1 LARKGTI
8 SLVSL
13 GMGKK
18 ELNPVEKYRKN
29 QKKQVGEG
37 SLE

>member
-1 LARKGTI
+1 
-8 SLVSL
+8 
-13 GMGKK
+13 MGKK